1 MNIVLDSNIFL
12 HYQWYEEIPWKD
24 ELGCD
29 DVAIVITSVVLDEI
43 DKVKDEDK
51 GKVQKR
57 AKMVSS
63 KLGGYLLDG
72 VQGKYTVKYIEC
84 AYASEADKQQYNLD
98 RNDNQILFSIL
109 KSGLATSDVC
119 VVSSDNSML
128 IKAKQ
133 YGFKVHR
140 LDEKYRLHE
149 ELSKEEKEVK
159 ELKAELDRMK
169 NRLPKP
175 ELLFEDGSNHIQIAR
190 TVLDDIEAIVRKK
203 MTELR
208 MEYPEKTI
216 EDGQDYFGGQVIN
229 MLTQEQVGAYNIS
242 RKDFFDKSET
252 KIRLEAQQE
261 DLDCRMVR
269 VSVVVKN
276 NGTAPTGKMSIFLL
290 VPEDVQI
297 YPRGARKN
305 VNYEQPHTP
314 NYHPQ
319 LNNISFGSKPYFP
332 KVEMWDLDA
341 SMRNNR
347 MGDEVEP
354 LTHNLQH
361 KTFEFYVD
369 SATCP
374 NFKMYWL
381 IADAALAD
389 PVRGELNVSFVDVDS
404 EEQ

>member
-1 MNIVLDSNIFL
+1 MNIVLDTNILL
-12 HYQWYEEIPWKD
+12 HYKWFEEIPWKE

-29 DVAIVITSVVLDEI
+29 DVTIVITSVVLDEI

-72 VQGKYTVKYIEC
+72 IQGKYTVKYIE
-84 AYASEADKQQYNLD
+84 YPFASEADKQQYNLL

-109 KSGLATSDVC
+109 KTGLATSDVC

-140 LDEKYRLHE
+140 LDEKYRFQE

-159 ELKAELDRMK
+159 EIRAELERMK

-175 ELLFEDGSNHIQIAR
+175 ELLFEDGSSHIQITR
-190 TVLDDIEAIVRKK
+190 TVPDDIEAIVQKG
-203 MTELR
+203 MSELR

-216 EDGQDYFGGQVIN
+216 EDGQEYFGGQVIN
-229 MLTQEQVGAYNIS
+229 MLTQDQVVAYNIS
-242 RKDFFDKSET
+242 RKYFFDKSET
-252 KIRLEAQQE
+252 KIRLEAQRD

-269 VSVVVKN
+269 VSIIVN
-276 NGTAPTGKMSIFLL
+276 NSGTAPTGKMSIFLQ
-290 VPEDVQI
+290 VPEDIPV
-297 YPRGARKN
+297 YAKSARKS
-305 VNYEQPHTP
+305 VNYEQPKTP

-319 LNNISFGSKPYFP
+319 LNNISFGGIPYIP
-332 KVEMWDLDA
+332 KVEMWDTDA
-341 SMRNNR
+341 YMNNNR
-347 MGDEVEP
+347 LCDEMEP
-354 LTHNLQH
+354 LTHNLKH

-374 NFKMYWL
+374 NFKMQW
-381 IADAALAD
+381 IIVDAALID
-389 PVRGELNVSFVDVDS
+389 PVRGELNVNFVETDDNL
-404 EEQ
+404 